1 MPGTS
6 GVAQVRISP
15 GPCPGGDPCREVWGQ
30 AGFCPLL
37 APTFP
42 VPSSQTPAG
51 WPLTSSAWPLDPL
64 PQLSLLC
71 AAPRGSQ
78 LPFLPHFTPRSPP
91 SLQAGRSVLFHGGG
105 KILLAFCSLRVK
117 VLLPRTPFPLWPF
130 YLANACSSFK
140 TSSENPFLIVLLSD
154 FPPSFLLS
162 SSSLL
167 LPSPPLGSLPVCI
180 LPFIITSVRNYSFST
195 CYLHDIMAFSSP
207 SSSIYHGSYHP
218 G

>member
-117 VLLPRTPFPLWPF
+117 VLLPRTPFPSPKLSPQF
-130 YLANACSSFK
+130 VQFSKSSSNATSRKLFLISLAAS
-140 TSSENPFLIVLLSD
+140 PFLLL
-154 FPPSFLLS
+154 
-162 SSSLL
+162 
-167 LPSPPLGSLPVCI
+167 
-180 LPFIITSVRNYSFST
+180 
-195 CYLHDIMAFSSP
+195 
-207 SSSIYHGSYHP
+207 
-218 G
+218 